1 MENTTLGMEA
11 ELVATWP
18 GFAAVGGR
26 GDLRSHCSFLHSL
39 YGIHLGHRPDE
50 HTMHATLAVP
60 SHVTHPASPPQ
71 SGQLTS
77 PQPAQ

>member
-1 MENTTLGMEA
+1 MARVRGAPLARPWGALGLAIGM
-11 ELVATWP
+11 P
-18 GFAAVGGR
+18 
-26 GDLRSHCSFLHSL
+26 SHNSRLITY
-39 YGIHLGHRPDE
+39 YGIHLGRRPDE

-60 SHVTHPASPPQ
+60 SHVTHPANPPQ